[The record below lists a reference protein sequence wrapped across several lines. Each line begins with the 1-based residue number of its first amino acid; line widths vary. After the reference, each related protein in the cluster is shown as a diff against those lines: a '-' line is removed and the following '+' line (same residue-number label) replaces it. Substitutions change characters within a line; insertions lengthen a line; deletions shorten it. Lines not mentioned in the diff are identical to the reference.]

1 MPDANYYREKAKTC
15 RRLASGA
22 STRRSHAR
30 RGNYLIEL
38 AERFEREAARLD
50 ARFAGSK
57 PSQAESLSQA
67 EPLSAAADRGSTES
81 PATDDWT
88 KFPK

>member
-22 STRRSHAR
+22 SSRRSHAR

-38 AERFEREAARLD
+38 AERFEREAARLE
-50 ARFAGSK
+50 ARFAGNK
-57 PSQAESLSQA
+57 PSQP
-67 EPLSAAADRGSTES
+67 EPGYAQTDAA
-81 PATDDWT
+81 PAHRTAADDWT

>member
-22 STRRSHAR
+22 SARRSHAR

-50 ARFAGSK
+50 ERFAGRK
-57 PSQAESLSQA
+57 PSQPA
-67 EPLSAAADRGSTES
+67 AAADRE
-81 PATDDWT
+81 PATDGWA